1 MVEKRQV
8 ILASHGEFSKGL
20 RDSLK
25 MILGE
30 LAEDVRAYS
39 LYPGENA
46 ADFKTALENEIKD
59 CKDTEFVIL
68 TDVFGGSVCNALM
81 TLSIYEN
88 VKVFAGMNFNMAAE
102 VLTSVVPLDESVVEE
117 IVDTAREGITHVVLK
132 NEEEE
137 DF

>member
-68 TDVFGGSVCNALM
+68 TDVFGGSVCKLM

-102 VLTSVVPLDESVVEE
+102 VLTSVVPLDESAVEE

>member
-1 MVEKRQV
+1 MVEKRHV

-102 VLTSVVPLDESVVEE
+102 VLTSVVPLDESAVEE